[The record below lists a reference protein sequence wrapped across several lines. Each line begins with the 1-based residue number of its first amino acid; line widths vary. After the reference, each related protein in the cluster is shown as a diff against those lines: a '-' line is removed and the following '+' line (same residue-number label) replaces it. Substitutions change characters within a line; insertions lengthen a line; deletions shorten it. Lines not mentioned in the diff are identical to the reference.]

1 MKKLNETKQT
11 LKDWN
16 NFLLNEE
23 KQLLKEIKIGEI
35 VLAVAALAGTIK
47 IGSQFLL
54 NNNNNST
61 ISKTFNKIKDES
73 EKEQI
78 LKQTAKKALKT
89 AKRNA
94 KEFLEQQDQ
103 DEVQRIF
110 QMYKNDNNSFI
121 ELLKKTFENS
131 QNNNDGSI
139 SIQNPD
145 GTSFILKEQDIEKY
159 FENEAK
165 KVNNLYKLGVE
176 LDEFETQQEAILDW
190 QDKFEQGNCEQIRDI
205 ILNIKQNGGLS
216 ENIDEIKSLL
226 ETLKQFDSNIAEV
239 FKDIVTSSEYI
250 DLNADSQ
257 EIIDQISISS
267 NSNDVQLIASYLI
280 KNYEINS
287 IKPNN

>member
-250 DLNADSQ
+250 DLNADPQ

>member
-47 IGSQFLL
+47 IGSHFLL
-54 NNNNNST
+54 NNDNNST
-61 ISKTFNKIKDES
+61 ISKTFNKTKDET

-131 QNNNDGSI
+131 QDNNDGSI
-139 SIQNPD
+139 SIENPD
-145 GTSFILKEQDIEKY
+145 GTSFILKKQDIEKY

-190 QDKFEQGNCEQIRDI
+190 QDKFEQGSCEQIRDI

-250 DLNADSQ
+250 DLNADPQ

-280 KNYEINS
+280 EDYEINS

>member
-239 FKDIVTSSEYI
+239 FKDIITSSEYI
-250 DLNADSQ
+250 DLNADPQ

-287 IKPNN
+287 LKPNN